1 MKVKM
6 SDKYQVVIP
15 KSARKKMGIRRGNV
29 YFFVKKITGNEIT
42 YSVLSENEDGID
54 AFAGILK
61 SPDNP
66 KPVENL
72 RKMRASDWD

>member
-15 KSARKKMGIRRGNV
+15 LEARKKMGLRRGNV
-29 YFFVKKITGNEIT
+29 YFFVKKISGNEIT
-42 YSVLSENEDGID
+42 YRVSNRDSGGIE
-54 AFAGILK
+54 AYAGILQSK
-61 SPDNP
+61 SNP

-72 RKMRASDWD
+72 RKMRDTDWN

>member
-15 KSARKKMGIRRGNV
+15 REARKKMGLHRGDV

-42 YSVLSENEDGID
+42 YSISNRHRTGIG
-54 AFAGILK
+54 AYAGILQSK
-61 SPDNP
+61 SNP

-72 RKMRASDWD
+72 RKMRDSEWE

>member
-15 KSARKKMGIRRGNV
+15 REARKKMNIQRGDV
-29 YFFVKKITGNEIT
+29 YLFVKKVTGNEIT
-42 YSVLSENEDGID
+42 YSVSPGDDID

-61 SPDNP
+61 SQDNP

-72 RKMRASDWD
+72 RKMRDKDWN